1 MLKIIRALVLGI
13 SGICAIFVGYLLW
26 LTGHAL
32 RAPRTTPMNRRTP
45 QNRFL
50 ILIPAHNEEK
60 LITTVL
66 ENLGQLDY
74 PKSLYAVHVVADNC
88 TDQTANLA
96 RAAGAIVHE
105 RYNEEQRGK
114 GYALQWLLQ
123 ELWAANEPHD
133 AIVILDA
140 DTVVSPN
147 FLRVMDVRLLCG
159 ERVIQAYYAVRDP
172 DRSWGMSLRY
182 AALAVLHYLRPLG
195 RTMFGGS
202 AGLKGNGMVFAA
214 DILRAHQWSASVT
227 EDIEYHMTLLLAG
240 ERVTFAPDAV
250 VWAEMPGTLA
260 GSKTQ
265 NVRWEAGRVEM
276 MRKYVPTLMQHAVQ
290 NKSVAH
296 FDATMEHLIP
306 PFSILAGAS
315 GLAFVAEV
323 GLWIIERRKHDRR
336 INPGLI
342 IATSNIIGQMIYVL
356 AGLRLVRAPRKVYEA
371 LIYAPAFVVWKIWL
385 YVRVL
390 LKLDKQGWVRTARD

>member
-13 SGICAIFVGYLLW
+13 SGVCAIFVGYLLW
-26 LTGHAL
+26 LTGQAL
-32 RAPRTTPMNRRTP
+32 RAPRTTPINRRTP

-74 PKSLYAVHVVADNC
+74 PTSLYAVHVVADNC

-105 RYNEEQRGK
+105 RFNEEQRGK

-140 DTVVSPN
+140 DTVVSQN
-147 FLRVMDVRLLCG
+147 FLRVMDVRLLRG
-159 ERVIQAYYAVRDP
+159 ERAIQAYYAVRDP
-172 DRSWGMSLRY
+172 DRSWGVSLRY

-214 DILRAHQWSASVT
+214 DILRTHQWSASVT

-265 NVRWEAGRVEM
+265 NVRWEAGRVDM
-276 MRKYVPTLMQHAVQ
+276 ARKYVPALL
-290 NKSVAH
+290 KKPSVVNI
-296 FDATMEHLIP
+296 DATMEHLIP

-315 GLAFVAEV
+315 AIAFVAEV
-323 GLWIIERRKHDRR
+323 GLWILDRRKIDRR
-336 INPGLI
+336 IKPGLM
-342 IATSNIIGQMIYVL
+342 IATTNILGQIVYLIV
-356 AGLRLVRAPRKVYEA
+356 GLRLVHAPRQVYEA
-371 LIYAPAFVVWKIWL
+371 LIYAPALVVWKIWL

-390 LKLDKQGWVRTARD
+390 IKLDKQGWIRTARD